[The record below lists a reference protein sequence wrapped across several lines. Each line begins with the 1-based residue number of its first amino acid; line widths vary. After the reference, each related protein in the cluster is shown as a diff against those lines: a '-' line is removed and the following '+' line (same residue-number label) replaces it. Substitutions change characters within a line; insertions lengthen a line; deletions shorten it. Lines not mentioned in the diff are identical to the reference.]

1 VWQKAVTET
10 LSQPH
15 SRSMGSELWGVK
27 FRIELAGDTGLQIR
41 DGGHSIGVKA
51 ADGRLDFLRFSLF
64 GR

>member
-1 VWQKAVTET
+1 
-10 LSQPH
+10 
-15 SRSMGSELWGVK
+15 MGSELWGVK
-27 FRIELAGDTGLQIR
+27 FRIELADDTGLQVR